1 MDFYGTHVSVLVS
14 SRLMVV
20 VHVPIPASDK
30 KPICCGVALDDDVG
44 GGKHDPLA
52 DQRCP
57 AKSLFPRVKD
67 GAHVGP
73 LSKVGLTVFE
83 LLDVDVDAA
92 NMALAT
98 FWLIHCWERSRLGFK
113 IWVFAAHT

>member
-1 MDFYGTHVSVLVS
+1 MDFYSTDVSVLVS

-20 VHVPIPASDK
+20 VHVPIPASNK
-30 KPICCGVALDDDVG
+30 KTIWSGVVLDDDVG
-44 GGKHDPLA
+44 GGAHNPLA
-52 DQRCP
+52 DKRRP
-57 AKSLFPRVKD
+57 AKSLVPRVKD

-98 FWLIHCWERSRLGFK
+98 FWLIHWLERSGLGLK
-113 IWVFAAHT
+113 IFVAHT